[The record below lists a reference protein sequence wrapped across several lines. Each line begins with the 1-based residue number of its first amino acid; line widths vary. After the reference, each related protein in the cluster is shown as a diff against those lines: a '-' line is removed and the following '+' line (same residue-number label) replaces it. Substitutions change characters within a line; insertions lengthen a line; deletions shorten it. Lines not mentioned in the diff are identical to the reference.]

1 VSTQVTA
8 IEPKNKGNEV
18 RWNGWGFAD
27 TAFVVNDEG
36 VVQLSGSRYLFS
48 GKRFPMMRAW
58 AEEAAGLKLD
68 VETPSQVCYRSC
80 APISSTLI
88 LFCFLFIYLFLDSY
102 QCSSTDCQRCVC

>member
-1 VSTQVTA
+1 MTA
-8 IEPKNKGNEV
+8 IEPKNQGNEV

-27 TAFVVNDEG
+27 TAFIVNDEG

-68 VETPSQVCYRSC
+68 VETPSQVSERATTTVKGSLSVSC
-80 APISSTLI
+80 TG
-88 LFCFLFIYLFLDSY
+88 SY
-102 QCSSTDCQRCVC
+102 QCSSANCQRRLC